1 VLAFAVI
8 MLNTDLFNV
17 SIKKDK
23 KMTKQ
28 QWQSHVRGVN
38 DGKDLPLE
46 FVNDL
51 YDRIRNNE
59 IKMES
64 ETNMFARAGKKGFC
78 MKQGGKIRTWKKRF
92 FILSGEQTKISLLC
106 CHDGCCFP
114 DHQLF
119 YFKQVTDET
128 PLGIIPLEN
137 LVVEREDKL
146 VKFGFRLSSTDGG
159 FIKSVRMSKNGAPKK
174 GNHTHYLMGASSPE
188 EQADWIATLQ
198 QVREEQANVVF
209 VLTCVDK
216 GNSSQPVL

>member
-1 VLAFAVI
+1 MI
-8 MLNTDLFNV
+8 MLNTDLFNP

-38 DGKDLPLE
+38 NGADLPVD
-46 FVNDL
+46 FVVDI
-51 YDRIRNNE
+51 YEKIRTNE

-92 FILSGEQTKISLLC
+92 FILS
-106 CHDGCCFP
+106 

-119 YFKQVTDET
+119 YFKAATDEA

-137 LVVEREDKL
+137 LTVEREEKL
-146 VKFGFRLSSTDGG
+146 VKWGFRLSSTDGG
-159 FIKSVRMSKNGAPKK
+159 FIKSVRMSKGGAPKK
-174 GNHTHYLMGASSPE
+174 GNHTCYVVGCATPE
-188 EQADWIATLQ
+188 EQVEWMDALQ
-198 QVREEQANVVF
+198 QAIHRSPFYELLLAKSIKKAN
-209 VLTCVDK
+209 
-216 GNSSQPVL
+216 

>member
-1 VLAFAVI
+1 
-8 MLNTDLFNV
+8 
-17 SIKKDK
+17 
-23 KMTKQ
+23 MTKQ

-38 DGKDLPLE
+38 DGNDLPLE
-46 FVNDL
+46 FANDL

-78 MKQGGKIRTWKKRF
+78 LKQGGKIRTWKKRF
-92 FILSGEQTKISLLC
+92 FILS
-106 CHDGCCFP
+106 

-119 YFKQVTDET
+119 YFKLPTDET

-137 LVVEREDKL
+137 LTVEREDKL

-174 GNHTHYLMGASSPE
+174 GNHMHYLVSAASAE
-188 EQADWIATLQ
+188 EQADWISTLQ
-198 QVREEQANVVF
+198 QAIHRSPFYELLLAKQ
-209 VLTCVDK
+209 K
-216 GNSSQPVL
+216 K

>member
-1 VLAFAVI
+1 

-38 DGKDLPLE
+38 DGKDLPLD
-46 FVNDL
+46 FVNDI

-92 FILSGEQTKISLLC
+92 FILSGEEETEKKKKVCSCFDSFFPSQIINCFTLSKQLTSRLLVS
-106 CHDGCCFP
+106 F
-114 DHQLF
+114 LWR
-119 YFKQVTDET
+119 
-128 PLGIIPLEN
+128 I
-137 LVVEREDKL
+137 
-146 VKFGFRLSSTDGG
+146 
-159 FIKSVRMSKNGAPKK
+159 
-174 GNHTHYLMGASSPE
+174 
-188 EQADWIATLQ
+188 
-198 QVREEQANVVF
+198 
-209 VLTCVDK
+209 
-216 GNSSQPVL
+216 

>member
-1 VLAFAVI
+1 

-38 DGKDLPLE
+38 DGKDLPLD
-46 FVNDL
+46 FVNDI

-92 FILSGEQTKISLLC
+92 FILSGEEETEKKKKFVLVLTLFSL
-106 CHDGCCFP
+106 P

-119 YFKQVTDET
+119 YFKQATDES

-137 LVVEREDKL
+137 LTVEREDKL

-174 GNHTHYLMGASSPE
+174 GNHTFYVMGASCAE
-188 EQADWIATLQ
+188 EQVEWISTLQ
-198 QVREEQANVVF
+198 QAIHRSPYYELLMAKQ
-209 VLTCVDK
+209 K
-216 GNSSQPVL
+216 K